1 MPIENHKL
9 AATYGRVSTAGQ
21 EEEQTIGTQEYAMR
35 KLAEEYGYSVVRE
48 YKDEGW
54 PGDTLARPD
63 LDKLREEAKRGTFEA
78 VIIYDPDRIARK
90 LAYQQLVMDELQDA
104 GIEIVYVTTPTPKNH
119 EEKIMHD
126 FKGLFAE
133 YERAKIAERTRLGKV
148 RKARDGHIITSA
160 APYGYQY
167 VRKGEHGHGYY
178 EINEE
183 EARAVRKIFSWV
195 ADDGLTVR
203 NLVYKLRDEGIQPRH
218 NKNGVWSTSTL
229 STLLRNKTYIGEA
242 HWGSTYAVKPENPQN
257 KERYKKIKK
266 SSRRHRPENEWI
278 TIPVP
283 AIVDED
289 TFYRA
294 QKQLDRNK
302 ELSKRNKKNKYLL
315 ANRIYCVCGSTRT
328 GEGPKKGHRYYRC
341 SDRVNSYPLPRSC
354 YEKGVN
360 ANHADK
366 KVWQRIARL
375 MSSPDLMRKQIQRWA
390 DNRKSKSSEAG
401 EDEQVLQNEIDKL
414 KKQED
419 RYMKAYG
426 EEAITLEKLKEYTS
440 QIREKISDLENR
452 IQKARED
459 AEAQR
464 ELDLSNERE
473 IEQFAA
479 EAKQALKSLH
489 FEQKRDIVLSVIDKI
504 IATQTKLHVYGF
516 IPVENVKFHT
526 EHRYCWSAKR
536 REVDLV

>member
-1 MPIENHKL
+1 MRITMTPDHHKL

-21 EEEQTIGTQEYAMR
+21 EEEKTIGTQEYAMR
-35 KLAEEYGYSVVRE
+35 DLAEENGYSVIRE

-63 LDKLREEAKRGTFEA
+63 LDKLREEAKRGTFE
-78 VIIYDPDRIARK
+78 VLVIYDPDRIARK
-90 LAYQQLVMDELQDA
+90 LAYQQLIMDEIQDA
-104 GIEIVYVTTPTPKNH
+104 GIEIVFVTTPTPKNH

-160 APYGYQY
+160 APYGYRY
-167 VRKGEHGHGYY
+167 VQKGDHGHGYY

-183 EARAVRKIFSWV
+183 EARNVRKIFNWV
-195 ADDGLTVR
+195 ADDGITVR
-203 NLVYKLRDEGIQPRH
+203 KLVYKLRDEGIRPRH

-242 HWGSTYAVKPENPQN
+242 HWGSTYAVQPDNPSN
-257 KERYKKIKK
+257 NERYKKNKK
-266 SSRRHRPENEWI
+266 SSRRHRPEGEWI

-283 AIVDED
+283 AIIDEE
-289 TFYRA
+289 TFNRV

-302 ELSKRNKKNKYLL
+302 ELSTRNKKNKYLL
-315 ANRIYCVCGSTRT
+315 ANRIYCVCGCTRT
-328 GEGPKKGHRYYRC
+328 GEGPKAGHKYYRC

-360 ANHADK
+360 ANHADR
-366 KVWQRIARL
+366 KVWQRISNL
-375 MSSPDLMRKQIQRWA
+375 MSSPGLMRKQIKRWA
-390 DNRKSKSSEAG
+390 DNRRGKATESG
-401 EDEQVLQNEIDKL
+401 EDEKVLQNEIDKL

-426 EEAITLEKLKEYTS
+426 EEAIALDKLKEYTS
-440 QIREKISDLENR
+440 QIREKIADLENR
-452 IQKARED
+452 IQKARKEAED
-459 AEAQR
+459 QH
-464 ELDLSNERE
+464 ELNMSDEHE
-473 IEQFAA
+473 VEQFAA
-479 EAKQALKSLH
+479 KARETLKYLH

-504 IATQTKLHVYGF
+504 IATQTKLHVYGY
-516 IPVENVKFHT
+516 IPVENVNFHT
-526 EHRYCWSAKR
+526 EHRHCRSSER
-536 REVDLV
+536 R